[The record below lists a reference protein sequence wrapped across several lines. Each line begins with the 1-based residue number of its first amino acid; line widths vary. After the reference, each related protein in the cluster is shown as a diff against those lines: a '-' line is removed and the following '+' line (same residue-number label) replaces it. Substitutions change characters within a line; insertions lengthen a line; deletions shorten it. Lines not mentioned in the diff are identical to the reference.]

1 MKSRTETRTRSVP
14 VTHDGIT
21 QLVPE
26 QYKVDVV
33 VPSRDVPALVKL
45 VMFRMA
51 VAITVLAVAL
61 SVAAIGGLLARLVT
75 PFVAYPAA
83 AVLDGLWIYAVM
95 GEWEARYDPK
105 TARWAQGAG
114 AVFVALSMAAIVV
127 YGVLLGELAA
137 GIIAALI
144 PLGSKGAWLLRF
156 KLTVRKLDPK
166 NQAWLDQTR
175 NDIYAR
181 KALAEETR
189 ALDAAR
195 RITAELN
202 AERAPDTAELERVVA
217 REQPEQIASTGDRA
231 REHPEHARGQIANT
245 ASTPPVTS
253 AITDREQPS
262 ISELAREQIAITPS
276 NTEAVANILA
286 RFPEAN
292 AGSVGAA
299 VRRAR
304 RKEEGLYL

>member
-1 MKSRTETRTRSVP
+1 MRTRTETRTRSVP

-21 QLVPE
+21 QMVPE
-26 QYKVDVV
+26 QYKAE
-33 VPSRDVPALVKL
+33 VPVPPRDVPALVKR

-83 AVLDGLWIYAVM
+83 GVLDALWIYAVM

-105 TARWAQGAG
+105 TARWAQAAG

-202 AERAPDTAELERVVA
+202 AERAPETTELERVTA
-217 REQPEQIASTGDRA
+217 REQPEQIASTS
-231 REHPEHARGQIANT
+231 EHTEPVRDQL
-245 ASTPPVTS
+245 ASTAPLTEPN
-253 AITDREQPS
+253 TDREQPS
-262 ISELAREQIAITPS
+262 ISELAREQIAITPN

-286 RFPEAN
+286 RLPEAN
-292 AGSVGAA
+292 PGSVGAA
-299 VRRAR
+299 VRRER
-304 RKEEGLYL
+304 RKDTEGGYA